1 MIPKRTHT
9 IRGPQKSRV
18 LTFTKRF
25 EARLLESHWCAA
37 LALIDMILRE
47 SGAILDYQQQ
57 ERLSIVRR
65 KIAIDL
71 VSMQAWT
78 AVRHGFR
85 LLDHRGLDNALD
97 VLDYAA
103 HRLIGE

>member
-25 EARLLESHWCAA
+25 EARLMESHWCAS

-57 ERLSIVRR
+57 DRLSAIQHKAPAEIVS
-65 KIAIDL
+65 L
-71 VSMQAWT
+71 QAWT

-85 LLDHRGLDNALD
+85 LLDHSGLDNALD

-103 HRLIGE
+103 NRLIGE